1 MVDAIKDKIDNI
13 EIKDKLEKIYL
24 LPLISKSYDILEKF
38 ENRNSRIF
46 ASLEKI
52 ILFNLKLHPTKE
64 ELERISSRVE

>member
-1 MVDAIKDKIDNI
+1 MADAIKDKIDNI

-46 ASLEKI
+46 TSIEKI
-52 ILFNLKLHPTKE
+52 VLFNLKLHPT
-64 ELERISSRVE
+64 

>member
-46 ASLEKI
+46 TSIEKI
-52 ILFNLKLHPTKE
+52 ILFNLKLNQT
-64 ELERISSRVE
+64 